1 MIWLF
6 KRTKF
11 TKIIKWHGSTDFIR
25 KIQIVNYCISTFYN
39 NNNIFQNFNVFMDW
53 IMDIIIK
60 SMTLIPNFIFRL
72 TIDILLKLAMDHHD
86 NVMSKVKFEP
96 WPFWPQ
102 SKAFVIQPQLHVMSK
117 NDIEKYINTHV
128 FWISCIIIWLHILII
143 SYIHWDLLLF

>member
-1 MIWLF
+1 M
-6 KRTKF
+6 TKF
-11 TKIIKWHGSTDFIR
+11 TKITRWHGSIYFIR

-39 NNNIFQNFNVFMDW
+39 NNNIFQNFNVFVDW

-72 TIDILLKLAMDHHD
+72 TIDSLLKLAMDHHV

-96 WPFWPQ
+96 SPLWPQ
-102 SKAFVIQPQLHVMSK
+102 SKAFVIQLPLHVMSK
-117 NDIEKYINTHV
+117 IDIEKYINTHV
-128 FWISCIIIWLHILII
+128 FWISCIITWLHILII